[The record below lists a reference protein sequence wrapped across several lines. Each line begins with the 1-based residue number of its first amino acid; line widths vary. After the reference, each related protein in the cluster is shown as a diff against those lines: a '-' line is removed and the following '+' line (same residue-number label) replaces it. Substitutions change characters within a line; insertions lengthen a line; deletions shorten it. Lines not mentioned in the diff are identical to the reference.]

1 MSTREKKLLTLL
13 LVAGF
18 LIVNFFLYT
27 LYSQKQ
33 TTYENE
39 LNVAKGRLQQA
50 ISFGESSEQLAE
62 EMQWLAKNEPEPA
75 AYQDVQT
82 KLQQF
87 AEAQAR
93 NLGLTIKSQELL
105 PTDESGDNYHR
116 AQIKINIT
124 GQEVALYTWFDAI
137 NDPTAFR
144 TTFQIRMTPNG
155 QDDTLIDCSAT
166 LSQWFPPAT

>member
-1 MSTREKKLLTLL
+1 MSAREKKLLSLL

-27 LYSQKQ
+27 LYVQKRIAY
-33 TTYENE
+33 TND
-39 LNVAKGRLQQA
+39 LNAAKASLQQA
-50 ISFGESSEQLAE
+50 IAFSESADQLAE
-62 EMQWLAKNEPEPA
+62 DMDWLAKNEPQPA

-82 KLQQF
+82 ALQQF

-93 NLGLTIKSQELL
+93 NNGLTIKSQELL
-105 PTDESGDNYHR
+105 PTDESGVHYNR
-116 AQIKINIT
+116 AQVRINLT
-124 GQEVALYTWFDAI
+124 GQEQNLYRWFDAI
-137 NDPTAFR
+137 NDPAAFR
-144 TTFQIRMTPNG
+144 TAYQIRMTPNG